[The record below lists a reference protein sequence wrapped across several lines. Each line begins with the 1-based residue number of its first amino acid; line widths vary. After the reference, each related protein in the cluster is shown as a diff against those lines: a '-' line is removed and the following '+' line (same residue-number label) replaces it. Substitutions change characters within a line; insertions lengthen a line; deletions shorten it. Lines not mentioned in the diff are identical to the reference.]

1 MGASYHGAAV
11 VGGSWVGGAAVV
23 GGSWVGGAAVVGGSW
38 VGGAVV
44 VGSSWVG
51 GAAVVGGTGLVVQ
64 TLDTCCYMEIRDKV
78 PDVMS
83 ANHKSKDVCFV

>member
-1 MGASYHGAAV
+1 MVQGWVPAAMAQWWWGAAGLV
-11 VGGSWVGGAAVV
+11 VERWWGAAGLVAQR
-23 GGSWVGGAAVVGGSW
+23 WWWGAA
-38 VGGAVV
+38 
-44 VGSSWVG
+44 
-51 GAAVVGGTGLVVQ
+51 GLVVQ